1 MKHPLS
7 GFAACPAGPA
17 PAART
22 PAARTPAA
30 LLAAVAVAALLAGCG
45 PSHDASANAAGAAT
59 GSRSQPAGTVAVAR
73 GKIEVEGGLLDLS
86 PSVAGTV
93 HQLAVKEG
101 QSVQRG
107 QLLLRLADDQ
117 LRAELAVAESE
128 AQLAKARQKAR
139 AARLPQLRQ
148 TLARWQA
155 AARDGAADAQGVDEA
170 AQALRDAQAEIDV
183 AAAEAQVAQSKLEQ
197 LRAQHKRQELRAP
210 EAGTVVRLATHVGS
224 QAVAGTPAVVLLPQR
239 PLQVRAEINES
250 FAAAVREGMQA
261 TVTLDADGAAPQQLP
276 SARVLR
282 ISPVYGTARLQ
293 DDQQRG
299 PVRVIECVLAFDQAP
314 AAAVRVGQN
323 VRVQFHE

>member
-1 MKHPLS
+1 MKYPLS
-7 GFAACPAGPA
+7 GLAASTAGLA
-17 PAART
+17 
-22 PAARTPAA
+22 AA
-30 LLAAVAVAALLAGCG
+30 LAAAALLAGCG
-45 PSHDASANAAGAAT
+45 PSHDAPANAGQASAKAQQNGPAA
-59 GSRSQPAGTVAVAR
+59 VAMAR

-86 PSVAGTV
+86 PAVAGV
-93 HQLAVKEG
+93 VQQLSVKEG

-107 QLLLRLADDQ
+107 QLLLRLADDTGQ
-117 LRAELAVAESE
+117 ADLAVAESE

-139 AARLPQLRQ
+139 AARLPQLKQ
-148 TLARWQA
+148 TLSRWQA
-155 AARDGAADAQGVDEA
+155 AAREGAADAQNVDEA

-183 AAAEAQVAQSKLEQ
+183 AAAEAQVAQRKLEQ

-210 EAGTVVRLATHVGS
+210 EAGTVVRLATHAGS
-224 QAVAGTPAVVLLPQR
+224 QAVPGTPAVVLLPQR
-239 PLQVRAEINES
+239 PLQVRAEVNES
-250 FAAAVREGMQA
+250 FAAAVREGMRA
-261 TVTLDADGAAPQQLP
+261 TVTLDADGAAQQQLP

-299 PVRVIECVLAFDQAP
+299 PVRVIECVLVFEQAP

>member
-1 MKHPLS
+1 MKYPLS
-7 GFAACPAGPA
+7 GLAASTAGLA
-17 PAART
+17 
-22 PAARTPAA
+22 AA
-30 LLAAVAVAALLAGCG
+30 LAAAALLAGCG
-45 PSHDASANAAGAAT
+45 PSHDAPANAGQASAKAQQNGPAA
-59 GSRSQPAGTVAVAR
+59 VAVAR

-86 PSVAGTV
+86 PAVAGV
-93 HQLAVKEG
+93 VQQLSVKEG

-107 QLLLRLADDQ
+107 QLLLRLADDTGQ
-117 LRAELAVAESE
+117 ADLAVAESE

-139 AARLPQLRQ
+139 AARLPQLKQ
-148 TLARWQA
+148 TLSRWQA
-155 AARDGAADAQGVDEA
+155 AAREGAADAQNVDEA

-183 AAAEAQVAQSKLEQ
+183 AVAEAQVAQRKLEQ

-210 EAGTVVRLATHVGS
+210 EAGTVVRLATHAGS
-224 QAVAGTPAVVLLPQR
+224 QAVPGTPAVVLLPQR

-250 FAAAVREGMQA
+250 FAAAVREGMRA
-261 TVTLDADGAAPQQLP
+261 TVTLDADGAAQQQLP

-299 PVRVIECVLAFDQAP
+299 PVRVIECVLVFEQAP

>member
-7 GFAACPAGPA
+7 GLSASTAGLA
-17 PAART
+17 
-22 PAARTPAA
+22 AA
-30 LLAAVAVAALLAGCG
+30 LAAAALLAGCG
-45 PSHDASANAAGAAT
+45 PSHDAPANAGQVSAKAQQNG
-59 GSRSQPAGTVAVAR
+59 PASVAVAR

-86 PSVAGTV
+86 PAVAGV
-93 HQLAVKEG
+93 VQQLSVKEG

-107 QLLLRLADDQ
+107 QLLLRLADDTGQ
-117 LRAELAVAESE
+117 ADLAVAESE

-139 AARLPQLRQ
+139 AARLPQLKQ
-148 TLARWQA
+148 TLSRWQA
-155 AARDGAADAQGVDEA
+155 AAREGAADAQNVDEA

-183 AAAEAQVAQSKLEQ
+183 AAAEAQVAQRKLEQ

-210 EAGTVVRLATHVGS
+210 EAGTVVRLATHAGS
-224 QAVAGTPAVVLLPQR
+224 QAVPGTPAVVLLPQR

-261 TVTLDADGAAPQQLP
+261 TVTLDADGAAQQQLP

-299 PVRVIECVLAFDQAP
+299 PVRVIECVLVFEQAP

>member
-7 GFAACPAGPA
+7 GLSASTAGLA
-17 PAART
+17 
-22 PAARTPAA
+22 AA
-30 LLAAVAVAALLAGCG
+30 LAAAALLAGCG
-45 PSHDASANAAGAAT
+45 PSHDAPANAGQASAKAQQNG
-59 GSRSQPAGTVAVAR
+59 PASVAVAR

-86 PSVAGTV
+86 PAVAGV
-93 HQLAVKEG
+93 VQQLSVKEG

-107 QLLLRLADDQ
+107 QLLLRLADDTGQ
-117 LRAELAVAESE
+117 ADLAVAESE

-139 AARLPQLRQ
+139 AARLPQLKQ
-148 TLARWQA
+148 TLSRWQA
-155 AARDGAADAQGVDEA
+155 AAREGAADAQNVDEA

-183 AAAEAQVAQSKLEQ
+183 AAAEAQVAQRKLEQ
-197 LRAQHKRQELRAP
+197 WRAEHVCVEVRAP
-210 EAGTVVRLATHVGS
+210 AAGTAVRLAADGGS
-224 QAVAGTPAVVLLPQR
+224 QAVPGTPAVVLLPQR

-250 FAAAVREGMQA
+250 FAAAVREGMRA
-261 TVTLDADGAAPQQLP
+261 TVTLDADGAAQQQLP

-299 PVRVIECVLAFDQAP
+299 PVRVIECVLVFEQAP

>member
-7 GFAACPAGPA
+7 GLAASTAGLA
-17 PAART
+17 
-22 PAARTPAA
+22 AA
-30 LLAAVAVAALLAGCG
+30 LAAAALLAGCG
-45 PSHDASANAAGAAT
+45 PSHDAPANAGQASAKAQQNGPAA
-59 GSRSQPAGTVAVAR
+59 VAVAR

-86 PSVAGTV
+86 PAVAGV
-93 HQLAVKEG
+93 VQQLSVKEG

-107 QLLLRLADDQ
+107 QLLLRLADDTGQ
-117 LRAELAVAESE
+117 ADLAVAESE

-139 AARLPQLRQ
+139 AARLPQLKQ
-148 TLARWQA
+148 TLSRWQA
-155 AARDGAADAQGVDEA
+155 AAREGAADAQNVDEA

-183 AAAEAQVAQSKLEQ
+183 AAAEAQVAQRKLEQ

-210 EAGTVVRLATHVGS
+210 EAGTVVRLATHAGS
-224 QAVAGTPAVVLLPQR
+224 QAVPGTPAVVLLPQR

-250 FAAAVREGMQA
+250 FAAAVREGMRA
-261 TVTLDADGAAPQQLP
+261 TVTLDADGAAQQQLP

-299 PVRVIECVLAFDQAP
+299 PVRVIECVLVFEQAP

>member
-7 GFAACPAGPA
+7 GLSASTAGLA
-17 PAART
+17 
-22 PAARTPAA
+22 AA
-30 LLAAVAVAALLAGCG
+30 LAAAALLAGCG
-45 PSHDASANAAGAAT
+45 PSHDAPANAGQASAKAQQNG
-59 GSRSQPAGTVAVAR
+59 PASVAVAR

-86 PSVAGTV
+86 PAVPGV
-93 HQLAVKEG
+93 VQQLSDKEG

-107 QLLLRLADDQ
+107 QLLLRLADETGQAD
-117 LRAELAVAESE
+117 LAVAESE

-139 AARLPQLRQ
+139 AARLPQLKQ
-148 TLARWQA
+148 TLSRWQA
-155 AARDGAADAQGVDEA
+155 AAREGAADAQNVDEA

-183 AAAEAQVAQSKLEQ
+183 AAAEAQVAQRKLEQ

-210 EAGTVVRLATHVGS
+210 EAGTVVRLATHAGS
-224 QAVAGTPAVVLLPQR
+224 QAVPGTPAVVLLPQR

-250 FAAAVREGMQA
+250 FAAAVREGMRA
-261 TVTLDADGAAPQQLP
+261 TVTLDADGAAQQQLP

-299 PVRVIECVLAFDQAP
+299 PVRVIECVLVFEQAP
-314 AAAVRVGQN
+314 ASAVRVGQN

>member
-1 MKHPLS
+1 MKYPLS
-7 GFAACPAGPA
+7 GLAASTAGLA
-17 PAART
+17 
-22 PAARTPAA
+22 AA
-30 LLAAVAVAALLAGCG
+30 LAAAALLAGCG
-45 PSHDASANAAGAAT
+45 PSHDAPANAGQASAKAQQNGPAA
-59 GSRSQPAGTVAVAR
+59 VAMAR

-86 PSVAGTV
+86 PAVAGV
-93 HQLAVKEG
+93 VQQLSVKEG

-107 QLLLRLADDQ
+107 QLLLRLADETGQAD
-117 LRAELAVAESE
+117 LAVAESE

-139 AARLPQLRQ
+139 AARLPQLKQ
-148 TLARWQA
+148 TLSRWQA
-155 AARDGAADAQGVDEA
+155 AAREGAADAQNVDEA

-183 AAAEAQVAQSKLEQ
+183 AAAEAQVAQRKLEQ

-210 EAGTVVRLATHVGS
+210 EAGTVVRLATHAGS
-224 QAVAGTPAVVLLPQR
+224 QAVPGTPAVVLLPQR

-250 FAAAVREGMQA
+250 FAAAVREGMRA
-261 TVTLDADGAAPQQLP
+261 TVTLDADGAAQQQLP

-299 PVRVIECVLAFDQAP
+299 PVRVIECVLVFEQAP

>member
-7 GFAACPAGPA
+7 GLVASTAGLA
-17 PAART
+17 
-22 PAARTPAA
+22 AA
-30 LLAAVAVAALLAGCG
+30 LAAAALLAGCG
-45 PSHDASANAAGAAT
+45 PSHEAPANAGQASAKAQQNGPAA
-59 GSRSQPAGTVAVAR
+59 VAVAR

-86 PSVAGTV
+86 PAVAGV
-93 HQLAVKEG
+93 VQQLSVKEG

-107 QLLLRLADDQ
+107 QLLMRLADDTGQ
-117 LRAELAVAESE
+117 ADLAVAESE

-148 TLARWQA
+148 TLSRWQA
-155 AARDGAADAQGVDEA
+155 AAREGAADAQNVDEA

-183 AAAEAQVAQSKLEQ
+183 AAAEAQVAQRKLEQ

-210 EAGTVVRLATHVGS
+210 EAGTVVRLATHAGS
-224 QAVAGTPAVVLLPQR
+224 QAVPGTPAVVLLPQR

-261 TVTLDADGAAPQQLP
+261 TVTLDADGAAQQQLP

-299 PVRVIECVLAFDQAP
+299 PVRVIDCVLVFDQAP
-314 AAAVRVGQN
+314 AASVRVGQN

>member
-7 GFAACPAGPA
+7 GLSASTAGLA
-17 PAART
+17 
-22 PAARTPAA
+22 AA
-30 LLAAVAVAALLAGCG
+30 LAAAALLAGCG
-45 PSHDASANAAGAAT
+45 PSHDAPANAGQASAKAQQNG
-59 GSRSQPAGTVAVAR
+59 PASVAVAR

-86 PSVAGTV
+86 PAVAGV
-93 HQLAVKEG
+93 VQQLSVKEG

-107 QLLLRLADDQ
+107 QLLLRLADDTGQ
-117 LRAELAVAESE
+117 ADLAVAESE

-139 AARLPQLRQ
+139 AARLPQLKQ
-148 TLARWQA
+148 TLSRWQA
-155 AARDGAADAQGVDEA
+155 AAREGAADAQNVDEA

-183 AAAEAQVAQSKLEQ
+183 AAAEAQVAQRKLEQ

-210 EAGTVVRLATHVGS
+210 EAGTVVRLATHAGS
-224 QAVAGTPAVVLLPQR
+224 QAVPGTAAVVLLPQR

-261 TVTLDADGAAPQQLP
+261 TVTLDADGAAQQQLP

-299 PVRVIECVLAFDQAP
+299 PVRVIECVLVFEQAP

>member
-1 MKHPLS
+1 MKYPLS
-7 GFAACPAGPA
+7 GLAASTAGLA
-17 PAART
+17 
-22 PAARTPAA
+22 AA
-30 LLAAVAVAALLAGCG
+30 LAAAALLAGCG
-45 PSHDASANAAGAAT
+45 PSHDAPANAGQASAKAQQNGPAA
-59 GSRSQPAGTVAVAR
+59 VAVAR

-86 PSVAGTV
+86 PAVAGV
-93 HQLAVKEG
+93 VQQLSVKEG

-107 QLLLRLADDQ
+107 QLLLRLADDTGQ
-117 LRAELAVAESE
+117 ADLAVAESE

-139 AARLPQLRQ
+139 AARLPQLKQ
-148 TLARWQA
+148 TLSRWQA
-155 AARDGAADAQGVDEA
+155 AAREGAADAQNVDEA

-183 AAAEAQVAQSKLEQ
+183 AAAEAQVAQRKLEQ

-210 EAGTVVRLATHVGS
+210 EAGTVVRLATHAGS
-224 QAVAGTPAVVLLPQR
+224 QAVPGTPAVVVLPQR

-250 FAAAVREGMQA
+250 FAAAVREGMRA
-261 TVTLDADGAAPQQLP
+261 TVTLDADGAAQQQLP

-299 PVRVIECVLAFDQAP
+299 PVRVIECVLVFEQAP

>member
-1 MKHPLS
+1 MKYPMS
-7 GFAACPAGPA
+7 GFAASTAGLA
-17 PAART
+17 
-22 PAARTPAA
+22 AA
-30 LLAAVAVAALLAGCG
+30 LAAAALLAGCG
-45 PSHDASANAAGAAT
+45 PSHDAPANAGQASAKAQQNGPAA
-59 GSRSQPAGTVAVAR
+59 VAVAR

-86 PSVAGTV
+86 PAVAGV
-93 HQLAVKEG
+93 VQQLSVKEG

-107 QLLLRLADDQ
+107 QLLLRLADDTGQ
-117 LRAELAVAESE
+117 ADLAVAESE

-139 AARLPQLRQ
+139 AARLPQLKQ
-148 TLARWQA
+148 TLSRWQA
-155 AARDGAADAQGVDEA
+155 AAREGAADAQNVDEA

-183 AAAEAQVAQSKLEQ
+183 AAAEAQVAQRKLEQ

-210 EAGTVVRLATHVGS
+210 EAGTVVRLATHAGS
-224 QAVAGTPAVVLLPQR
+224 QAVPGTPAMVLLPQR

-250 FAAAVREGMQA
+250 FAAAVREGMRA
-261 TVTLDADGAAPQQLP
+261 TVTLDADGSAQQQLP

-299 PVRVIECVLAFDQAP
+299 PVRVIECVLVFEQAP

>member
-1 MKHPLS
+1 MKYPLS
-7 GFAACPAGPA
+7 GLAASTAGLA
-17 PAART
+17 
-22 PAARTPAA
+22 AA
-30 LLAAVAVAALLAGCG
+30 LAAAALLAGCG
-45 PSHDASANAAGAAT
+45 PSHDAPANAGQASAKAQQNGPAA
-59 GSRSQPAGTVAVAR
+59 VAVAR

-86 PSVAGTV
+86 PAVAGV
-93 HQLAVKEG
+93 VQQLSVKEG

-107 QLLLRLADDQ
+107 QLLLRLADDTGQ
-117 LRAELAVAESE
+117 ADLAVAESE

-139 AARLPQLRQ
+139 AARLPQLKQ
-148 TLARWQA
+148 TLSRWQA
-155 AARDGAADAQGVDEA
+155 AAREGAADAQNVDEA

-183 AAAEAQVAQSKLEQ
+183 AAAEAQVAQRKLEQ
-197 LRAQHKRQELRAP
+197 LRAQHKRQEMRAP
-210 EAGTVVRLATHVGS
+210 EAGTVVRLATHAGS
-224 QAVAGTPAVVLLPQR
+224 QAVPGTPAVVLLPQR

-250 FAAAVREGMQA
+250 FAAAVREGMRA
-261 TVTLDADGAAPQQLP
+261 TVTLDADGAAQQQLP

-299 PVRVIECVLAFDQAP
+299 PVRVIECVLVFEQAP

>member
-1 MKHPLS
+1 MKYPLS
-7 GFAACPAGPA
+7 GLAASTAGLA
-17 PAART
+17 
-22 PAARTPAA
+22 AA
-30 LLAAVAVAALLAGCG
+30 LAVAALLAGCG
-45 PSHDASANAAGAAT
+45 PSHDAPANAGQASAKAQQNGPAA
-59 GSRSQPAGTVAVAR
+59 VAVAR

-86 PSVAGTV
+86 PAVAGV
-93 HQLAVKEG
+93 VQQLSVKEG

-107 QLLLRLADDQ
+107 QLLLRLADDTGQ
-117 LRAELAVAESE
+117 ADLAVAESE

-139 AARLPQLRQ
+139 AARLPQLKQ
-148 TLARWQA
+148 TLSRWQA
-155 AARDGAADAQGVDEA
+155 AAREGAADAQNVDEA

-183 AAAEAQVAQSKLEQ
+183 AAAEAQVAQRKLEQ

-210 EAGTVVRLATHVGS
+210 EAGTVVRLATHAGS
-224 QAVAGTPAVVLLPQR
+224 QAVPGTPAVVVLPQR

-250 FAAAVREGMQA
+250 FAAAVREGMRA
-261 TVTLDADGAAPQQLP
+261 TVTLDADGAAQQQLP

-299 PVRVIECVLAFDQAP
+299 PVRVIECVLVFEQAP

>member
-1 MKHPLS
+1 MKYPLS
-7 GFAACPAGPA
+7 GLAASTAGLA
-17 PAART
+17 
-22 PAARTPAA
+22 AA
-30 LLAAVAVAALLAGCG
+30 LAAAALLAGCG
-45 PSHDASANAAGAAT
+45 PSHDAPANAGQASAKAQQNGPAA
-59 GSRSQPAGTVAVAR
+59 VAVAR

-86 PSVAGTV
+86 PAVAGV
-93 HQLAVKEG
+93 VQQLSVKEG

-107 QLLLRLADDQ
+107 QLLLRLADDTGQ
-117 LRAELAVAESE
+117 ADLAVAESE

-139 AARLPQLRQ
+139 AARLPQLKQ
-148 TLARWQA
+148 TLSRWQA
-155 AARDGAADAQGVDEA
+155 AAREGAADAQNVDEA

-183 AAAEAQVAQSKLEQ
+183 AAAEAQVAQRKLEQ

-210 EAGTVVRLATHVGS
+210 EAGTVVRLATHAGS
-224 QAVAGTPAVVLLPQR
+224 QAVPGTPAVVLLPQR

-261 TVTLDADGAAPQQLP
+261 TVTLDADGAAQQQLP

-299 PVRVIECVLAFDQAP
+299 PVRVIECVLVFEQAP

>member
-7 GFAACPAGPA
+7 GLSASTAGLA
-17 PAART
+17 
-22 PAARTPAA
+22 AA
-30 LLAAVAVAALLAGCG
+30 LAAAALLAGCG
-45 PSHDASANAAGAAT
+45 PSHDAPANAGQASAKAQQNG
-59 GSRSQPAGTVAVAR
+59 PASVAVAR

-86 PSVAGTV
+86 PAVAGV
-93 HQLAVKEG
+93 VQQLSVKEG

-107 QLLLRLADDQ
+107 QLLLRLADDTGQ
-117 LRAELAVAESE
+117 ADLAVAESE

-139 AARLPQLRQ
+139 AARLPQLKQ
-148 TLARWQA
+148 TLSRWQA
-155 AARDGAADAQGVDEA
+155 AAREGAADAQNVDEA

-183 AAAEAQVAQSKLEQ
+183 AAAEAQVAQRKLEQ

-210 EAGTVVRLATHVGS
+210 EAGTVVRLATHAGS
-224 QAVAGTPAVVLLPQR
+224 QAVPGTPAVVLLPQR

-250 FAAAVREGMQA
+250 FAAAVREGMRA
-261 TVTLDADGAAPQQLP
+261 TVTLDADGSAQQQLP

-299 PVRVIECVLAFDQAP
+299 PVRVIECVLVFEQAP

>member
-1 MKHPLS
+1 MKYPLS
-7 GFAACPAGPA
+7 GLAASTAGLA
-17 PAART
+17 
-22 PAARTPAA
+22 AA
-30 LLAAVAVAALLAGCG
+30 LAAAALLAGCG
-45 PSHDASANAAGAAT
+45 PSHDAPANAGQASAKAQQNGPAAL
-59 GSRSQPAGTVAVAR
+59 AVAR

-86 PSVAGTV
+86 PAVAGV
-93 HQLAVKEG
+93 VQQLSVKEG

-107 QLLLRLADDQ
+107 QLLLRLADDTGQ
-117 LRAELAVAESE
+117 ADLAVAESE

-139 AARLPQLRQ
+139 AARLPQLKQ
-148 TLARWQA
+148 TLSRWQA
-155 AARDGAADAQGVDEA
+155 AAREGAADAQNVDEA

-183 AAAEAQVAQSKLEQ
+183 AAAEAQVAQRKLEQ

-210 EAGTVVRLATHVGS
+210 EAGTVVRLATHAGS
-224 QAVAGTPAVVLLPQR
+224 QAVPGTPAVVLLPQR

-250 FAAAVREGMQA
+250 FAAAVREGMRA
-261 TVTLDADGAAPQQLP
+261 TVTLDADGAAQQQLP

-299 PVRVIECVLAFDQAP
+299 PVRVIECVLVFEQAP

>member
-1 MKHPLS
+1 MKYPLS
-7 GFAACPAGPA
+7 GLAASTAGLA
-17 PAART
+17 
-22 PAARTPAA
+22 AA
-30 LLAAVAVAALLAGCG
+30 LAVAALLAGCG
-45 PSHDASANAAGAAT
+45 PSHDAPANAGQASAKAQQNGPAA
-59 GSRSQPAGTVAVAR
+59 VAVAR

-86 PSVAGTV
+86 PAVAGV
-93 HQLAVKEG
+93 VQQLSVKEG

-107 QLLLRLADDQ
+107 QLLLRLADDTGQ
-117 LRAELAVAESE
+117 ADLAVAESE

-139 AARLPQLRQ
+139 AARLPQLKQ
-148 TLARWQA
+148 TLSRWQA
-155 AARDGAADAQGVDEA
+155 AAREGAADAQNVDEA

-183 AAAEAQVAQSKLEQ
+183 AAAEAQVAQRKLEQ

-210 EAGTVVRLATHVGS
+210 EAGTVVRLATHAGS
-224 QAVAGTPAVVLLPQR
+224 QAVPGTPAVVLLPQR
-239 PLQVRAEINES
+239 PLQVRAEVNES
-250 FAAAVREGMQA
+250 FAAAVREGMRA
-261 TVTLDADGAAPQQLP
+261 TVTLDADGAAQHQLP

-299 PVRVIECVLAFDQAP
+299 PVRVIECVLVFEQAP

>member
-1 MKHPLS
+1 MKYPLS
-7 GFAACPAGPA
+7 GLAASTAGLA
-17 PAART
+17 
-22 PAARTPAA
+22 AA
-30 LLAAVAVAALLAGCG
+30 LAAAALLAGCG
-45 PSHDASANAAGAAT
+45 PSHDAPANAGQASAKAQQNGPAA
-59 GSRSQPAGTVAVAR
+59 VAVAR

-86 PSVAGTV
+86 PAVAGV
-93 HQLAVKEG
+93 VQQLSVKEG

-107 QLLLRLADDQ
+107 QLLLRLADDTGQ
-117 LRAELAVAESE
+117 ADLAVAESE

-139 AARLPQLRQ
+139 AARLPQLKQ
-148 TLARWQA
+148 TLSRWQA
-155 AARDGAADAQGVDEA
+155 AAREGAADAQNVDEA

-183 AAAEAQVAQSKLEQ
+183 AAAEAQVAQRKLEQ

-210 EAGTVVRLATHVGS
+210 EAGTVVRLATHAGS
-224 QAVAGTPAVVLLPQR
+224 QAVPGTPAVVVLPQR

-250 FAAAVREGMQA
+250 FAAAVREGMRA
-261 TVTLDADGAAPQQLP
+261 TVTLDADGASQQQLP

-299 PVRVIECVLAFDQAP
+299 PVRVIECVLVFEQAP

>member
-1 MKHPLS
+1 MKYPLS
-7 GFAACPAGPA
+7 GLAASTAGLA
-17 PAART
+17 
-22 PAARTPAA
+22 AA
-30 LLAAVAVAALLAGCG
+30 LAAAALLAGCG
-45 PSHDASANAAGAAT
+45 PSHDAPANAGQASAKAQQNGPAA
-59 GSRSQPAGTVAVAR
+59 VAVAR

-86 PSVAGTV
+86 PAVAGV
-93 HQLAVKEG
+93 VQQLSVKEG

-107 QLLLRLADDQ
+107 QLLLRLADETGQAD
-117 LRAELAVAESE
+117 LAVAESE

-139 AARLPQLRQ
+139 AARLPQLKQ

-155 AARDGAADAQGVDEA
+155 AAREGAADAQNVDEA

-183 AAAEAQVAQSKLEQ
+183 AAAEAQVAQRKLEQ

-210 EAGTVVRLATHVGS
+210 EAGTVVRLATHAGS
-224 QAVAGTPAVVLLPQR
+224 QAVPGTPAVVLLPQR

-261 TVTLDADGAAPQQLP
+261 TVTLDADGAAQQQLP

-299 PVRVIECVLAFDQAP
+299 PVRVIECVLVFEQAP

>member
-7 GFAACPAGPA
+7 GLSASTAGLA
-17 PAART
+17 
-22 PAARTPAA
+22 AA
-30 LLAAVAVAALLAGCG
+30 LAAAALLAGCG
-45 PSHDASANAAGAAT
+45 PSHDAPANAGQASAKAQQNG
-59 GSRSQPAGTVAVAR
+59 PASVAVAR
-73 GKIEVEGGLLDLS
+73 GKIEVEGGLLALS
-86 PSVAGTV
+86 PAVAGV
-93 HQLAVKEG
+93 VQQLSVKEG

-107 QLLLRLADDQ
+107 QLLLRLADDTGQ
-117 LRAELAVAESE
+117 ADLAVAESE

-139 AARLPQLRQ
+139 AARLPQLKQ
-148 TLARWQA
+148 TLSRWQA
-155 AARDGAADAQGVDEA
+155 AAREGAADAQNVDEA

-183 AAAEAQVAQSKLEQ
+183 AAAEAQVAQRKLEQ

-210 EAGTVVRLATHVGS
+210 EAGTVVRLATHAGS
-224 QAVAGTPAVVLLPQR
+224 QAVPGTPAVVLLPQR

-261 TVTLDADGAAPQQLP
+261 TVTLDADGAAQQQLP

-299 PVRVIECVLAFDQAP
+299 PVRVIECVLVFEQAP

>member
-7 GFAACPAGPA
+7 GLVASTAGLA
-17 PAART
+17 
-22 PAARTPAA
+22 AA
-30 LLAAVAVAALLAGCG
+30 LAAAALLAGCG
-45 PSHDASANAAGAAT
+45 PSHDAPANAGQASAKAQQNGPAA
-59 GSRSQPAGTVAVAR
+59 VAVAR

-86 PSVAGTV
+86 PAVAGV
-93 HQLAVKEG
+93 VQQLSVKEG

-107 QLLLRLADDQ
+107 QLLMRLADDTGQ
-117 LRAELAVAESE
+117 ADLAVAESE

-148 TLARWQA
+148 TLSRWQA
-155 AARDGAADAQGVDEA
+155 AAREGAADAQNVDEA

-183 AAAEAQVAQSKLEQ
+183 AAAEAQVAQRKLEQ

-210 EAGTVVRLATHVGS
+210 EAGTVVRLATHAGS
-224 QAVAGTPAVVLLPQR
+224 QAVPGTPAVVLLPQR

-261 TVTLDADGAAPQQLP
+261 TVTLDADGAAQQQLP

-299 PVRVIECVLAFDQAP
+299 PVRVIDCVLVFDQAP
-314 AAAVRVGQN
+314 AASVRVGQN

>member
-1 MKHPLS
+1 MKYPLS
-7 GFAACPAGPA
+7 GLAASTAGLA
-17 PAART
+17 
-22 PAARTPAA
+22 AA
-30 LLAAVAVAALLAGCG
+30 LAAAALLAGCG
-45 PSHDASANAAGAAT
+45 PSHDAPANAGQASAKAQQNGPAA
-59 GSRSQPAGTVAVAR
+59 VAVAR

-86 PSVAGTV
+86 PAVAGV
-93 HQLAVKEG
+93 VQQLSAKEG

-107 QLLLRLADDQ
+107 QLLLRLADDTGQ
-117 LRAELAVAESE
+117 ADLAVAESE

-139 AARLPQLRQ
+139 AARLPQLKQ
-148 TLARWQA
+148 TLSRWQA
-155 AARDGAADAQGVDEA
+155 AAREGAADAQNVDEA

-183 AAAEAQVAQSKLEQ
+183 AAAEAQVAQRKLEQ

-210 EAGTVVRLATHVGS
+210 EAGTVVRLATHAGS
-224 QAVAGTPAVVLLPQR
+224 QAVPGTPAVVLLPQR

-250 FAAAVREGMQA
+250 FAAAVREGMRA
-261 TVTLDADGAAPQQLP
+261 TVTLDADGAAQQQLP

-299 PVRVIECVLAFDQAP
+299 PVRVIECVLVFEQAP

>member
-1 MKHPLS
+1 MKYPLS
-7 GFAACPAGPA
+7 GLAASTAGLA
-17 PAART
+17 
-22 PAARTPAA
+22 AA
-30 LLAAVAVAALLAGCG
+30 LAAAALLAGCG
-45 PSHDASANAAGAAT
+45 PSHDAPANAGQASAKAQPGGPAA
-59 GSRSQPAGTVAVAR
+59 VAVAR

-86 PSVAGTV
+86 PAVAGV
-93 HQLAVKEG
+93 VQQLSVKEG

-107 QLLLRLADDQ
+107 QLLLRLADDTGQ
-117 LRAELAVAESE
+117 ADLAVAESE

-139 AARLPQLRQ
+139 AARLPQLKQ
-148 TLARWQA
+148 TLSRWQA
-155 AARDGAADAQGVDEA
+155 AAREGAADAQNVDEA

-183 AAAEAQVAQSKLEQ
+183 AAAEAQVAQRKLEQ

-210 EAGTVVRLATHVGS
+210 EAGTVVRLATHAGS
-224 QAVAGTPAVVLLPQR
+224 QAVPGTPAVVLLPQR

-261 TVTLDADGAAPQQLP
+261 TVTLDADGAAQQQLP

-299 PVRVIECVLAFDQAP
+299 PVRVIDCVLVFEQAP

>member
-1 MKHPLS
+1 MKYPLS
-7 GFAACPAGPA
+7 GLAASTAGLA
-17 PAART
+17 
-22 PAARTPAA
+22 AA
-30 LLAAVAVAALLAGCG
+30 LAAAALLAGCG
-45 PSHDASANAAGAAT
+45 PSHDAPANAGQASAKAQQNGPAA
-59 GSRSQPAGTVAVAR
+59 VAVAR

-86 PSVAGTV
+86 PAVAGV
-93 HQLAVKEG
+93 VQQLSVKEG

-107 QLLLRLADDQ
+107 QLLLRLADDTGQ
-117 LRAELAVAESE
+117 ADLAVAESE

-139 AARLPQLRQ
+139 AARLPQLKQ
-148 TLARWQA
+148 TLSRWQA
-155 AARDGAADAQGVDEA
+155 AAREGAADAQNVDEA

-183 AAAEAQVAQSKLEQ
+183 AAAEAQVAQRKLEQ

-210 EAGTVVRLATHVGS
+210 EAGTVVRLATHAGS
-224 QAVAGTPAVVLLPQR
+224 QAVPGTPAVVLLPQR
-239 PLQVRAEINES
+239 PLQVRAEVNES
-250 FAAAVREGMQA
+250 FAAAVREGMRA
-261 TVTLDADGAAPQQLP
+261 TVTLDADGAAQQQLP

-299 PVRVIECVLAFDQAP
+299 PVRVIECVLVFEQAP

>member
-1 MKHPLS
+1 MKYPLS
-7 GFAACPAGPA
+7 GLAASTAGLA
-17 PAART
+17 
-22 PAARTPAA
+22 AA
-30 LLAAVAVAALLAGCG
+30 LAAAALLAGCG
-45 PSHDASANAAGAAT
+45 PSHDAPANAGQASAKAQQNGPAA
-59 GSRSQPAGTVAVAR
+59 VAVAR

-86 PSVAGTV
+86 PAVAGV
-93 HQLAVKEG
+93 VQKLSVKEG

-107 QLLLRLADDQ
+107 QLLLRLADDTGQ
-117 LRAELAVAESE
+117 ADLAVAESE

-139 AARLPQLRQ
+139 AARLPQLKQ
-148 TLARWQA
+148 TLSRWQA
-155 AARDGAADAQGVDEA
+155 AAREGAADAQNVDEA

-183 AAAEAQVAQSKLEQ
+183 AAAEAQVAQRKLEQ

-210 EAGTVVRLATHVGS
+210 EAGTVVRLATHAGS
-224 QAVAGTPAVVLLPQR
+224 QAVPGTPAVVLLPQR

-250 FAAAVREGMQA
+250 FAAAVREGMRA
-261 TVTLDADGAAPQQLP
+261 TVTLDADGAAQQQLP

-299 PVRVIECVLAFDQAP
+299 PVRVIECVLVFEQAP

>member
-7 GFAACPAGPA
+7 GLSASTAGLA
-17 PAART
+17 
-22 PAARTPAA
+22 AA
-30 LLAAVAVAALLAGCG
+30 LAAAALLAGCG
-45 PSHDASANAAGAAT
+45 PSHDAPANAGQASAKAQQNG
-59 GSRSQPAGTVAVAR
+59 PASVAVAR

-86 PSVAGTV
+86 PAVAGV
-93 HQLAVKEG
+93 VQQLSVKEG

-107 QLLLRLADDQ
+107 QLLLRLADDTGQ
-117 LRAELAVAESE
+117 ADLAEAESE

-139 AARLPQLRQ
+139 AARLPQLKQ
-148 TLARWQA
+148 TLSRWQA
-155 AARDGAADAQGVDEA
+155 AAREGAADAQNVDEA

-183 AAAEAQVAQSKLEQ
+183 AAAEAQVAQRKLEQ

-210 EAGTVVRLATHVGS
+210 EAGTVVRLATHAGS
-224 QAVAGTPAVVLLPQR
+224 QAVPGTPAVVLLPQR

-250 FAAAVREGMQA
+250 FAAAVREGMRA
-261 TVTLDADGAAPQQLP
+261 TVTLDADGAAQQQLP

-299 PVRVIECVLAFDQAP
+299 PVRVIECVLVFEQAP

>member
-1 MKHPLS
+1 MKYPLS
-7 GFAACPAGPA
+7 GLAASTAGLA
-17 PAART
+17 
-22 PAARTPAA
+22 AA
-30 LLAAVAVAALLAGCG
+30 LAAAALLAGCG
-45 PSHDASANAAGAAT
+45 PSHDAPANAGQASAKAQQNGPAA
-59 GSRSQPAGTVAVAR
+59 VAVAR

-86 PSVAGTV
+86 PAVAGV
-93 HQLAVKEG
+93 VQQLSVKEG

-107 QLLLRLADDQ
+107 QLLLRLADDTGQ
-117 LRAELAVAESE
+117 ADLAVAESE

-139 AARLPQLRQ
+139 AARLPQLKQ
-148 TLARWQA
+148 TLSRWQA
-155 AARDGAADAQGVDEA
+155 AAREGAADAQNVDEA

-183 AAAEAQVAQSKLEQ
+183 AAAEAQVAQRKLEQ

-210 EAGTVVRLATHVGS
+210 EAGTVVRLATHAGS
-224 QAVAGTPAVVLLPQR
+224 QAVPGTPAVVVLPQR

-250 FAAAVREGMQA
+250 FAAAVREGMRA
-261 TVTLDADGAAPQQLP
+261 TVTLDADGAAQQQLP

-299 PVRVIECVLAFDQAP
+299 PVRVIECVMVFEQAP

>member
-1 MKHPLS
+1 MKYPMS
-7 GFAACPAGPA
+7 GFAASTAGLA
-17 PAART
+17 
-22 PAARTPAA
+22 AA
-30 LLAAVAVAALLAGCG
+30 LAAAALLAGCG
-45 PSHDASANAAGAAT
+45 PSHDAPANAGQASAKAQQNGPAA
-59 GSRSQPAGTVAVAR
+59 VAVAR

-86 PSVAGTV
+86 PAVAGV
-93 HQLAVKEG
+93 VQQLSVKEG

-107 QLLLRLADDQ
+107 QLLLRLADDTGQ
-117 LRAELAVAESE
+117 ADLAVAESE

-139 AARLPQLRQ
+139 AARLPQLKQ
-148 TLARWQA
+148 TLSRWQA
-155 AARDGAADAQGVDEA
+155 AAREGAADAQNVDEA

-183 AAAEAQVAQSKLEQ
+183 AAAEAQVAQRKLEQ

-210 EAGTVVRLATHVGS
+210 EAGTVVRLATHAGS
-224 QAVAGTPAVVLLPQR
+224 QAVPGTPAVVLLPQR

-250 FAAAVREGMQA
+250 FAAAVREGMRA
-261 TVTLDADGAAPQQLP
+261 TVTLDADGAAQQQLP

-299 PVRVIECVLAFDQAP
+299 PVRVIDCVLVFDQAP

-323 VRVQFHE
+323 VRVLFHE

>member
-7 GFAACPAGPA
+7 GLSASTAGLA
-17 PAART
+17 
-22 PAARTPAA
+22 AA
-30 LLAAVAVAALLAGCG
+30 LAAAALLAGCG
-45 PSHDASANAAGAAT
+45 PSHDAPANAGQASAKAQQNG
-59 GSRSQPAGTVAVAR
+59 PASVAVAR

-86 PSVAGTV
+86 PAVAGV
-93 HQLAVKEG
+93 VQQLSVKEG

-107 QLLLRLADDQ
+107 QLLLRLADDTGQ
-117 LRAELAVAESE
+117 ADLAVAESE

-139 AARLPQLRQ
+139 AARLPQLKQ
-148 TLARWQA
+148 TLSRWQA
-155 AARDGAADAQGVDEA
+155 AAREGAADAQNVDEA

-183 AAAEAQVAQSKLEQ
+183 AAAEAQVAQRKLEQ

-210 EAGTVVRLATHVGS
+210 EAGTVVRLATHAGS
-224 QAVAGTPAVVLLPQR
+224 QAVPGTPAVVLLPQR

-250 FAAAVREGMQA
+250 FAAAVREGMRA
-261 TVTLDADGAAPQQLP
+261 TVTLDADGAAQQQLP

-299 PVRVIECVLAFDQAP
+299 PVRVIECVLVFEQAP

>member
-7 GFAACPAGPA
+7 GLSASTAGLA
-17 PAART
+17 
-22 PAARTPAA
+22 AA
-30 LLAAVAVAALLAGCG
+30 LAAAALLAGCG
-45 PSHDASANAAGAAT
+45 PSHDAPANAGQASAKAQQNG
-59 GSRSQPAGTVAVAR
+59 PASVAVAR

-86 PSVAGTV
+86 PAVAGV
-93 HQLAVKEG
+93 VQQLSVKEG

-107 QLLLRLADDQ
+107 QLLLRLADDTGQ
-117 LRAELAVAESE
+117 ADLAVAESE

-139 AARLPQLRQ
+139 AARLPQLKQ
-148 TLARWQA
+148 TLSRWQA
-155 AARDGAADAQGVDEA
+155 AAREGAADAQNVDEA

-183 AAAEAQVAQSKLEQ
+183 AAAEAQVAQRKLEQ

-210 EAGTVVRLATHVGS
+210 EAGTVVRLATHAGS
-224 QAVAGTPAVVLLPQR
+224 QAVPGTPAVVLLPQR

-250 FAAAVREGMQA
+250 FAAAVREGMRA
-261 TVTLDADGAAPQQLP
+261 TVTLDADGAAQQQLP

-299 PVRVIECVLAFDQAP
+299 PVRVIDCVLVFDQAP
-314 AAAVRVGQN
+314 AAVVRVGQN
-323 VRVQFHE
+323 VRVLFHE

>member
-1 MKHPLS
+1 MKYPLS
-7 GFAACPAGPA
+7 GLAASTAGLA
-17 PAART
+17 
-22 PAARTPAA
+22 AA
-30 LLAAVAVAALLAGCG
+30 LAAAALLAGCG
-45 PSHDASANAAGAAT
+45 PSHDAPANAGQASAKAQQNGPAA
-59 GSRSQPAGTVAVAR
+59 VAVAR

-86 PSVAGTV
+86 PAVAGV
-93 HQLAVKEG
+93 VQQLSVKEG

-107 QLLLRLADDQ
+107 QLLLRLADDTGQ
-117 LRAELAVAESE
+117 ADLAVAESE

-139 AARLPQLRQ
+139 AARLPQLKQ
-148 TLARWQA
+148 TLSRWQA
-155 AARDGAADAQGVDEA
+155 AAREGAADAQNVDEA

-183 AAAEAQVAQSKLEQ
+183 AAAEAQVAQRKLEQ

-210 EAGTVVRLATHVGS
+210 EAGTVVRLATHAGS
-224 QAVAGTPAVVLLPQR
+224 QAVPGTPAVVLLPQR

-250 FAAAVREGMQA
+250 FAAAVREGMRA
-261 TVTLDADGAAPQQLP
+261 TVTLDADGSAQQQLP

-299 PVRVIECVLAFDQAP
+299 PVRVIECVLVFEQAP

>member
-1 MKHPLS
+1 MKYPLS
-7 GFAACPAGPA
+7 GLAASTAGLA
-17 PAART
+17 
-22 PAARTPAA
+22 AA
-30 LLAAVAVAALLAGCG
+30 LAAAALLAGCG
-45 PSHDASANAAGAAT
+45 PSHDAPANAGQASAKAQQNGPAA
-59 GSRSQPAGTVAVAR
+59 VAVAR

-86 PSVAGTV
+86 PAVAGV
-93 HQLAVKEG
+93 VQQLSVKEG

-107 QLLLRLADDQ
+107 QLLLRLADDTGQ
-117 LRAELAVAESE
+117 ADLAVAESE

-139 AARLPQLRQ
+139 AARLPQLKQ
-148 TLARWQA
+148 TLSRWQA
-155 AARDGAADAQGVDEA
+155 AAREGAADAQNVDEA

-183 AAAEAQVAQSKLEQ
+183 AAAEAQVAQRKLEQ

-210 EAGTVVRLATHVGS
+210 EAGTVVRLATHAGS
-224 QAVAGTPAVVLLPQR
+224 QAVPGTAAVVLLPQR

-250 FAAAVREGMQA
+250 FAAAVREGMRA
-261 TVTLDADGAAPQQLP
+261 TVTLDADGAAQQQLP

-299 PVRVIECVLAFDQAP
+299 PVRVIECVLVFEQAP

>member
-7 GFAACPAGPA
+7 GLAASTAGLA
-17 PAART
+17 
-22 PAARTPAA
+22 AA
-30 LLAAVAVAALLAGCG
+30 LAAAALLAGCG
-45 PSHDASANAAGAAT
+45 PSHDAPANAGQASAKAQQNGPAA
-59 GSRSQPAGTVAVAR
+59 VAVAR

-86 PSVAGTV
+86 PAVAGV
-93 HQLAVKEG
+93 VQQLSVKEG

-107 QLLLRLADDQ
+107 QLLLRLVDDTGQAD
-117 LRAELAVAESE
+117 LAVAESE

-139 AARLPQLRQ
+139 AARLPQLKQ
-148 TLARWQA
+148 TLSRWQA
-155 AARDGAADAQGVDEA
+155 AAREGAADAQNVDEA

-183 AAAEAQVAQSKLEQ
+183 AAAEAQVAQRKLEQ

-210 EAGTVVRLATHVGS
+210 EAGTVVRLATHAGS
-224 QAVAGTPAVVLLPQR
+224 QAVPGTPAVVLLPQR

-250 FAAAVREGMQA
+250 FAAAVREGMRA
-261 TVTLDADGAAPQQLP
+261 TVTLDADGAAQQQLP

-299 PVRVIECVLAFDQAP
+299 PVRVIECVLVFEQAP

>member
-7 GFAACPAGPA
+7 GLSASTAGLA
-17 PAART
+17 
-22 PAARTPAA
+22 AA
-30 LLAAVAVAALLAGCG
+30 LAAAALLAGCG
-45 PSHDASANAAGAAT
+45 PSHDAPANAGQASAKAQQNG
-59 GSRSQPAGTVAVAR
+59 PASVAVAR

-86 PSVAGTV
+86 PAVAGMV
-93 HQLAVKEG
+93 QQLSVKEG

-107 QLLLRLADDQ
+107 QLLLRLADDTGQ
-117 LRAELAVAESE
+117 ADLAVAESE

-139 AARLPQLRQ
+139 AARLPQLKQ
-148 TLARWQA
+148 TLSRWQA
-155 AARDGAADAQGVDEA
+155 AAREGAADAQNVDEA

-183 AAAEAQVAQSKLEQ
+183 AAAEAQVAQRKLEQ

-210 EAGTVVRLATHVGS
+210 EAGTVVRLATHAGS
-224 QAVAGTPAVVLLPQR
+224 QAVPGTPAVVLLPQR

-261 TVTLDADGAAPQQLP
+261 TVTLDADGAAQQQLP

-299 PVRVIECVLAFDQAP
+299 PVRVIECVLVFEQAP